1 MNDKKRAPQT
11 AVALKYDI
19 NKAPKVVAKG
29 EGHLAD
35 KIIDIAEEH
44 GVTLYQDSELVK
56 LLSRIDIDEEIPSNL
71 YQAVAVVLA
80 FVFQLNGQEN
90 EISQKIKDQRS
101 NEFDQTSKKANNK
114 SEQ

>member
-1 MNDKKRAPQT
+1 MNDKNKSSQT

-19 NKAPKVVAKG
+19 NKAPRVVAKG
-29 EGHLAD
+29 EGYLAD

-56 LLSRIDIDEEIPSNL
+56 LLSRIEIDEEIPSNL

-80 FVFQLNGQEN
+80 FVFQLNEKEN
-90 EISQKIKDQRS
+90 EISKKIKDHRS
-101 NEFDQTSKKANNK
+101 GELDQTTSK
-114 SEQ
+114 E

>member
-1 MNDKKRAPQT
+1 MNDEAKSPQT
-11 AVALKYDI
+11 AVALKYDV
-19 NKAPKVVAKG
+19 NKTPKVVAKG

-56 LLSRIDIDEEIPSNL
+56 LLSRIEIDEEIPSNL

-90 EISQKIKDQRS
+90 EISNKIKEQRS
-101 NEFDQTSKKANNK
+101 REFDKAQKKPNDV
-114 SEQ
+114 